1 MKVNELLQA
10 LNETATAGA
19 TSAGNIAVGPIYP
32 NKPVKQK
39 KKKDGTT
46 VNALD
51 LNNNLLTGGS
61 IVKR

>member
-1 MKVNELLQA
+1 MKVNELIKS
-10 LNETATAGA
+10 LNETASAGA
-19 TSAGNIAVGPIYP
+19 TSAGNVTVGPVYP